1 MAESVKNTIEN
12 NPLLQ
17 RFQRL
22 SKIVLGEILFILG
35 IMAFIQLMFRA
46 TFYPLFLLFYIAGIV
61 FYIGFTGKEDKKTS
75 YRMMELSTFLL
86 VIYSVTAAIQG
97 FTKNIEIS
105 TGADVTKMNLTLSI
119 VIYITLLLGYLTM
132 LQTPKYAE
140 IKEQLLSLSIKNLSG
155 SGDNPDKG
163 DVLIGRYDV
172 KDVENATGSK
182 LSPLLIRFKDR
193 FLHLLILGPTGC
205 GKTSKVIIP
214 AITQD
219 LQNKDFGL
227 ICMEPKGD
235 LADKVW
241 ALSKIYERDV
251 LYFKPTHPEC
261 PYFNPLYGDESDVVE
276 NLTTT
281 FRMLTSGSTSFFLDQ
296 ADNLLR
302 RAIKLL
308 KRLYGNDANM
318 LQLNDLVWNIN
329 GKGEDI
335 VMEFRKVKSKDVLT
349 TNEND
354 EIAGWFLNDYFTGNN
369 GAQKGTKTYEHCSGI
384 RTQIAKLCSNEY
396 LRRVMNPPP
405 GTGSK
410 GQIDFDKA
418 LAEGQVISIST
429 EQGSL
434 RGLGKYLG
442 FFIIFQL
449 QAAVFRRPGTEDD
462 RRPCMLYI
470 DEFQVFANP
479 GFEDML
485 TQGRSYRVASHLA
498 TQNRSL
504 ISDGSREGKR
514 FLDVVSTN
522 ARNIIIFPG
531 ANSEDAIYYS
541 KQFGEKIEKKLE
553 RGITRQ
559 KYNPLFGWN
568 FKAPSESTRYTE
580 KKVEKYSV
588 SDIIYKDAEYVIARV
603 IDNMNIKLPVVA
615 RVDYIPEDLN
625 RQVKEIASTM
635 AVNDE
640 DDKRED
646 CRDSLLKRK
655 PIEQLPDSISFED
668 IEEEMQDDESLRLRQ
683 DAEDLSRGDD
693 DDPVEDDTE
702 ETEDLF
708 DPDEEDL
715 TAPEEDI
722 F

>member
-1 MAESVKNTIEN
+1 MTEPSKNIIEN
-12 NPLLQ
+12 NPLIK

-35 IMAFIQLMFRA
+35 VMTFIQLMFRA
-46 TFYPLFLLFYIAGIV
+46 TFYPLFLLIYMSSIIFYIV
-61 FYIGFTGKEDKKTS
+61 FTKKEDKKAS
-75 YRMMELSTFLL
+75 YKMFELSTL
-86 VIYSVTAAIQG
+86 VLVLYSVTAVIQG
-97 FTKNIEIS
+97 FAKNIETS
-105 TGADVTKMNLTLSI
+105 TGADVTKMNLTLCI
-119 VIYITLLLGYLTM
+119 VVYITLILGYLTM
-132 LQTPKYAE
+132 LQTPKYLE
-140 IKEQLLSLSIKNLSG
+140 IKELLIVSSIKSF
-155 SGDNPDKG
+155 SSSSDAADNG
-163 DVLIGRYDV
+163 DVIIGKYDI
-172 KDVENATGSK
+172 KDVENATSSK
-182 LSPLLIRFKDR
+182 LSPLRIRFKDR

-219 LQNKDFGL
+219 LQNRDFGL

-241 ALSKIYERDV
+241 ALSKIYDRDV
-251 LYFKPTHPEC
+251 LYFKPTHPDC

-281 FRMLTSGSTSFFLDQ
+281 FSMLTSGSTSFFIGQ

-302 RAIKLL
+302 RSIKLL
-308 KRLYGNDANM
+308 KRLYGNDANI

-335 VMEFRKVKSKDVLT
+335 VMEFRKVKAKDILT

-354 EIAGWFLNDYFTGNN
+354 EISGWFLNDYFTGNN
-369 GAQKGTKTYEHCSGI
+369 GSQKGTKTYEHCSGI

-396 LRRVMNPPP
+396 LRKVMNPPS
-405 GTGSK
+405 GTDSK
-410 GQIDFDKA
+410 GHIDFDKA

-442 FFIIFQL
+442 FFLIFQL

-559 KYNPLFGWN
+559 RYNPVFGWG

-588 SDIIYKDAEYVIARV
+588 SDIIYKNAEYVIARI
-603 IDNMNIKLPVVA
+603 IDNMNIQLPVVA
-615 RVDYIPEDLN
+615 RVDYIPEELN
-625 RQVKEIASTM
+625 KQVKEIASTM
-635 AVNDE
+635 MVKNE
-640 DDKRED
+640 DYKREIYSD
-646 CRDSLLKRK
+646 NLIRK
-655 PIEQLPDSISFED
+655 HIEPLPNSISFED
-668 IEEEMQDDESLRLRQ
+668 IEEEIQDD
-683 DAEDLSRGDD
+683 DALILIQNEEDLTRRDTAD
-693 DDPVEDDTE
+693 IEEDTL
-702 ETEDLF
+702 ETSSLF
-708 DPDEEDL
+708 EPDEEDL
-715 TAPEEDI
+715 TSPEEDI